1 MKGLTAALKSVECH
15 ELEAKLQQ
23 EQMENIFQRDV
34 LSYLIQDKVD
44 VAADNGV
51 PWQGQLIRQR
61 EPILQYCY
69 SGCQT

>member
-1 MKGLTAALKSVECH
+1 MVFVVKGLAAALKSVDCLEF
-15 ELEAKLQQ
+15 EAKLQQ

-51 PWQGQLIRQR
+51 PWQGQL
-61 EPILQYCY
+61 LCK
-69 SGCQT
+69 S